1 MLKWTDREML
11 AIALGALRVFDGT
24 EGVVLMIEDHLSDK
38 SDIAFDDDEEGEI
51 LHGSPN
57 GC

>member
-1 MLKWTDREML
+1 MLKFTDREML
-11 AIALGALRVFDGT
+11 AIALGALRVFEET
-24 EGVVLMIEDHLSDK
+24 EWVVLMIEDHLSDK
-38 SDIAFDDDEEGEI
+38 SDTDFEDDEDEI